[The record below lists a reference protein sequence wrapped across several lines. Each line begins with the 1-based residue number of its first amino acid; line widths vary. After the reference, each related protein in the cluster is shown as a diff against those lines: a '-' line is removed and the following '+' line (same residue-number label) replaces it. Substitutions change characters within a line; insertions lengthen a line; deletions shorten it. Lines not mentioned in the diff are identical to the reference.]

1 MDMDSPVTPCV
12 PKSLV
17 VNADHLAVPYHGNRL
32 LSLPGS
38 VACYCYF
45 VYRGIFQGR
54 KEVATRYLQWIP
66 LPLPKHS
73 WRERTIIYKSNNGE
87 RLKSRRLLCMNC
99 HELSLSRG
107 NIGIREKKGNR
118 GAGSNEERRERESNY
133 VENEREKEGE

>member
-45 VYRGIFQGR
+45 VYQGIFQGR
-54 KEVATRYLQWIP
+54 KLQ
-66 LPLPKHS
+66 
-73 WRERTIIYKSNNGE
+73 RVIYNGYHFHFLNTHGE
-87 RLKSRRLLCMNC
+87 S
-99 HELSLSRG
+99 EL
-107 NIGIREKKGNR
+107 
-118 GAGSNEERRERESNY
+118 
-133 VENEREKEGE
+133 